1 MRTRGDLTSRSNGS
15 ATTPRR
21 AAHAAGTQHRA
32 RSKNGAPDARATLHQ
47 YTSLLLS
54 AQDEERRRIARELHD
69 GTASTLVALS
79 LDLTRL
85 VEGLAPGESRELAAA
100 CASLCEQS
108 LRELRAAAFVL
119 HPPLLERE
127 GLAVALQWLAEGFS
141 KRSGIHVAFAPGAAA
156 GERLLPDVE
165 LTLYRIV
172 QEALTNVLRH
182 SGSRTARVALARSAA
197 EVRLTVS
204 DEGRSWLRPGKRDV
218 SRDPDAGRGGVG
230 IASMR
235 ERVRSLGGWLAL
247 SFRRTGTVLTAV
259 VPLA

>member
-1 MRTRGDLTSRSNGS
+1 MPLERDERTPAHHARRRGAPRAENHGAQRANG
-15 ATTPRR
+15 AG
-21 AAHAAGTQHRA
+21 GTQVA
-32 RSKNGAPDARATLHQ
+32 LHQ
-47 YTSLLLS
+47 YTSQLLA

-85 VEGLAPGESRELAAA
+85 VEGLAPGESRDLAAA

-141 KRSGIHVAFAPGAAA
+141 KRSGIHVTFEPGTAR
-156 GERLLPDVE
+156 GERLRPYVE

-182 SGSRTARVALARSAA
+182 SGSRTARVALSTSAA

-204 DEGRSWLRPGKRDV
+204 DEGRSFSGLGRPD
-218 SRDPDAGRGGVG
+218 RGGVG

-235 ERVRSLGGWLAL
+235 ERVRDLGGWLKLA
-247 SFRRTGTVLTAV
+247 FRRTGTVLTAV
-259 VPLA
+259 VPRA

>member
-1 MRTRGDLTSRSNGS
+1 VSFERELKSPVERPRTRRTPAGIHPGRDAARDASRV
-15 ATTPRR
+15 RL
-21 AAHAAGTQHRA
+21 HR
-32 RSKNGAPDARATLHQ
+32 
-47 YTSLLLS
+47 YTSQLLA

-85 VEGLAPGESRELAAA
+85 VECLAPGEPRELAAG

-127 GLAVALQWLAEGFS
+127 GLPVALQWLAEGFS
-141 KRSGIHVAFAPGAAA
+141 KRSGIHVTFEPGTPTDGRLAPY
-156 GERLLPDVE
+156 LE

-182 SGSRTARVALARSAA
+182 SGSRTARVALATSAA

-204 DEGRSWLRPGKRDV
+204 DEGRSSPGRGRD
-218 SRDPDAGRGGVG
+218 GRGGVG

-235 ERVRSLGGWLAL
+235 ERVRALGGGLTLA
-247 SFRRTGTVLTAV
+247 FRRTGTVLTAV
-259 VPLA
+259 VPLT

>member
-1 MRTRGDLTSRSNGS
+1 
-15 ATTPRR
+15 
-21 AAHAAGTQHRA
+21 
-32 RSKNGAPDARATLHQ
+32 
-47 YTSLLLS
+47 
-54 AQDEERRRIARELHD
+54 
-69 GTASTLVALS
+69 VALS

-85 VEGLAPGESRELAAA
+85 VEGLAAGESRELASA
-100 CASLCEQS
+100 CAALCEQS
-108 LRELRAAAFVL
+108 LRELRSAAFVL

-141 KRSGIHVAFAPGAAA
+141 KRSGIHVTFEPGPSK
-156 GERLLPDVE
+156 GVRLRPYME

-182 SGSRTARVALARSAA
+182 SGSRTARVALSTGRD

-204 DEGRSWLRPGKRDV
+204 DEGRAGPWSGRPDH
-218 SRDPDAGRGGVG
+218 RGGVG

-235 ERVRSLGGWLAL
+235 ERVRALGGWLKL

-259 VPLA
+259 VPRS

>member
-1 MRTRGDLTSRSNGS
+1 MGPAVPFERAGKLSAEDANGRS
-15 ATTPRR
+15 ATR
-21 AAHAAGTQHRA
+21 AKGHVA
-32 RSKNGAPDARATLHQ
+32 RLTNGAGGTPATLHQ
-47 YTSLLLS
+47 YTSQLLA

-79 LDLTRL
+79 LDLARL
-85 VEGLAPGESRELAAA
+85 VEGLASGESRDLAAG
-100 CASLCEQS
+100 CAALCEQS

-141 KRSGIHVAFAPGAAA
+141 KRSGIDVMFERRARSD
-156 GERLLPDVE
+156 ERLPQHVE

-172 QEALTNVLRH
+172 QEGLTNVLRH
-182 SGSRTARVALARSAA
+182 SGSRTARVCLATSAS

-204 DEGRSWLRPGKRDV
+204 DEGRACAERGRE
-218 SRDPDAGRGGVG
+218 RRGGVG

-235 ERVRSLGGWLAL
+235 ERVRSLGGWLKLA
-247 SFRRTGTVLTAV
+247 FRRTGTVLTAV
-259 VPLA
+259 VPLN

>member
-1 MRTRGDLTSRSNGS
+1 MGTAVPLERDVKSLIDH
-15 ATTPRR
+15 TPRR
-21 AAHAAGTQHRA
+21 RGPVTERHRP
-32 RSKNGAPDARATLHQ
+32 RRGNGASDTRVALHQ
-47 YTSLLLS
+47 YSSELLA

-85 VEGLAPGESRELAAA
+85 VESLAPGEPRELAAA

-108 LRELRAAAFVL
+108 LRELRSAAFVL

-127 GLAVALQWLAEGFS
+127 GLAVALQWLADGFS
-141 KRSGIHVAFAPGAAA
+141 RRSGIQVTFEPGKAT
-156 GERLLPDVE
+156 ERLRPHLE
-165 LTLYRIV
+165 LTFYRIV

-182 SGSRTARVALARSAA
+182 SGSRTARVALATSAA

-204 DEGRSWLRPGKRDV
+204 DEGRSSSGR
-218 SRDPDAGRGGVG
+218 SRSGRGGVG

-235 ERVRSLGGWLAL
+235 ERVRALGGWLTLAC
-247 SFRRTGTVLTAV
+247 RRTGSVLTAV
-259 VPLA
+259 VPLP

>member
-1 MRTRGDLTSRSNGS
+1 MEKAATVAFERDAKSPIEHPRTRR
-15 ATTPRR
+15 TP
-21 AAHAAGTQHRA
+21 AGTHRA
-32 RSKNGAPDARATLHQ
+32 RNGAARDGAVHDASRLTLHL
-47 YTSLLLS
+47 YTSQLLA

-85 VEGLAPGESRELAAA
+85 VEGLAAGEARELASA
-100 CASLCEQS
+100 CATLCEQS
-108 LRELRAAAFVL
+108 LRELRSAAFVL

-141 KRSGIHVAFAPGAAA
+141 KRSGIHVTFEPGVAK
-156 GERLLPDVE
+156 GVRLRPYLE

-182 SGSRTARVALARSAA
+182 SGSRTARVTLATRKD

-204 DEGRSWLRPGKRDV
+204 DEGRAGPWSGP
-218 SRDPDAGRGGVG
+218 PDRGGVG

-235 ERVRSLGGWLAL
+235 ERVRTLGGSLKLA
-247 SFRRTGTVLTAV
+247 FRRTGTVLTAV
-259 VPLA
+259 VPRD